1 MPCQNLY
8 EKLGKNI
15 RKIRK
20 AKKMTQE
27 DLGKVLGVSKT
38 SIVNYESGQRK
49 ISLDFIVKLCKF
61 YELSFDE
68 LIPLEENQEF
78 AIISRRPEDV
88 AFWEKWH
95 EEFEDQEFNENE
107 IALLIDFARL
117 ILKTRSVN
125 NG

>member
-1 MPCQNLY
+1 MPYQNLY

-15 RKIRK
+15 RKVRK

-38 SIVNYESGQRK
+38 AIVNYESGQRK
-49 ISLDFIVKLCKF
+49 ISLEFIVKLCSF
-61 YELSFDE
+61 YELTCDE
-68 LIPLEENQEF
+68 LLQIEHDQEI
-78 AIISRRPEDV
+78 AIISRRPEDI
-88 AFWEKWH
+88 AFWKICH
-95 EEFEDQEFNENE
+95 EEFEGQDFNENE